1 MSSSVQVLE
10 HELLAHLV
18 PVYHHVAFSLCSV
31 SGCTPMVFNVTW
43 KCYICQNHPHSL
55 STILDCL
62 LFIFSVFHL
71 TFLFRKTTICYLWYF
86 FPNMCC
92 MRSYLAQASAK
103 EKKKVQNCQSKI
115 FCCSCCSLGLA
126 YCGWHLGAGLL
137 LFIKRCAF
145 YKWEHCYMTI
155 RWKIHMKIEYLYFYN
170 EIPTW
175 YQQQS
180 SYLAG
185 LTLFSLPQSG
195 IEIPCFSLGFCIGKR
210 NMCKQ
215 ICNEKFLHLLFM

>member
-1 MSSSVQVLE
+1 MAAIHLTHHSSVQSLPHTVSEFWSLPKFFSLIWKMTCRCLLLHYWFIMSSSVQVLE

-18 PVYHHVAFSLCSV
+18 PVYHHVTFSLCSV

-86 FPNMCC
+86 FPNVCC

-103 EKKKVQNCQSKI
+103 EKKSAKLS
-115 FCCSCCSLGLA
+115 A
-126 YCGWHLGAGLL
+126 
-137 LFIKRCAF
+137 
-145 YKWEHCYMTI
+145 
-155 RWKIHMKIEYLYFYN
+155 
-170 EIPTW
+170 
-175 YQQQS
+175 
-180 SYLAG
+180 
-185 LTLFSLPQSG
+185 
-195 IEIPCFSLGFCIGKR
+195 
-210 NMCKQ
+210 
-215 ICNEKFLHLLFM
+215 